1 MKTSYTPYKSEI
13 NTSILKQ
20 NTATYNNY
28 FTEYSLSKGYFDPI
42 SSSPPNKFM
51 EKLEKRINIYSKGSN
66 NKSF

>member
-1 MKTSYTPYKSEI
+1 MNTSYTPYKSET
-13 NTSILKQ
+13 NKVILKP
-20 NTATYNNY
+20 NTYNNY
-28 FTEYSLSKGYFDPI
+28 FTEYSLSKSYFDPI

>member
-1 MKTSYTPYKSEI
+1 MNTIYTPYKSER
-13 NTSILKQ
+13 NTTILKP
-20 NTATYNNY
+20 NDYNNY
-28 FTEYSLSKGYFDPI
+28 FTEYSLSKSYFDPI

>member
-1 MKTSYTPYKSEI
+1 MNTSYTPYKSET
-13 NTSILKQ
+13 NTAILKP
-20 NTATYNNY
+20 NTYNNY
-28 FTEYSLSKGYFDPI
+28 FTEYSLSKSYFDPI

>member
-1 MKTSYTPYKSEI
+1 MNTSYTPYKSE
-13 NTSILKQ
+13 T
-20 NTATYNNY
+20 NTAMLKSNAHNNY
-28 FTEYSLSKGYFDPI
+28 LTEYSLSKSYFDPI

>member
-1 MKTSYTPYKSEI
+1 MNTSYTHLKSET
-13 NTSILKQ
+13 NTAILKP
-20 NTATYNNY
+20 NAYNNY
-28 FTEYSLSKGYFDPI
+28 FTEYSLSKSYFDPI

>member
-1 MKTSYTPYKSEI
+1 MKTSYAPYKSEI

-28 FTEYSLSKGYFDPI
+28 FTEYSLSKSYFDPI

>member
-1 MKTSYTPYKSEI
+1 MKTTFSPYKSET
-13 NTSILKQ
+13 NSTILKPI
-20 NTATYNNY
+20 AYNNH
-28 FTEYSLSKGYFDPI
+28 FTEYSLSKSYFDTM